1 MKVRFLGTNG
11 WYSTGSGN
19 TSCILIETETHY
31 VVLDAGDGIHKL
43 DKHIRTE
50 KPIHLFLSHLH
61 FDHTIGFHAFNK
73 FKFKQSINIYGH
85 SGTKDGLQI
94 IRRPYTVPFNDLPF
108 RVKIHDLKEGS
119 HNKPFPFACKQLVH
133 SDPSLGYRFE
143 LDNHVVAYCTD
154 TGMCNS
160 LIELAHNATLLIT
173 ECSLLPGQK
182 DPGWPHL
189 DPEDAAN
196 TAKQANVKQLV
207 LTHFTASNYKTLKDR
222 CKAEVAAKT
231 IFKNTVCAHDGFE
244 LEF

>member
-1 MKVRFLGTNG
+1 MKIRFLGTNG

-19 TSCILIETETHY
+19 TSCVLIETETHY
-31 VVLDAGDGIHKL
+31 VVLDAGDGIYKL
-43 DKHIRTE
+43 DKYIRTE

-73 FKFKQSINIYGH
+73 FKFKQAINIYGYI
-85 SGTKDGLQI
+85 GTKDGLQI
-94 IRRPYTVPFNDLPF
+94 IRHPYTIPFNDLPF

-119 HNKPFPFACKQLVH
+119 YNTPFAFACKQLVH

-143 LDNHVVAYCTD
+143 LDNHVVTYCTD
-154 TGMCNS
+154 TGMCDS
-160 LIELAHNATLLIT
+160 LIELAQNASLLIT

-182 DPGWPHL
+182 DLNWPHL
-189 DPEDAAN
+189 DPEDAASI
-196 TAKQANVKQLV
+196 AKQANVRQLV

-222 CKAEVAAKT
+222 SLAEAAATT
-231 IFKNTVCAHDGFE
+231 IFRNTICAHDGLK